1 LVLETS
7 SDPKEISVLCEKLM
21 KSLETIQH
29 LNFKEDDQIQMLHEN
44 GLKLWNLVIGKRL
57 SKKVQRTS
65 VAQG

>member
-1 LVLETS
+1 
-7 SDPKEISVLCEKLM
+7 M